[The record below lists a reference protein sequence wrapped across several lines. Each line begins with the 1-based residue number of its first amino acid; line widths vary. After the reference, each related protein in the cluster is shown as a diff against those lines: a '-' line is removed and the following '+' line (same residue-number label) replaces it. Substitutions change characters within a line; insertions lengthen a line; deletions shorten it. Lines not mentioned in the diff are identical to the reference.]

1 MTKYFF
7 IIIILSLSVISCER
21 LTETSIADDGLPP
34 AVPVGLR
41 IVFSYDGEVGL
52 EWNANNEAD
61 IRGYNI
67 YRRENKAASILIA
80 FTSDSYFF
88 DDSLNYDSQY
98 FYKISAIDL
107 AGEESAASSEVLAEP
122 ENIYSPIA
130 PRFPAVNA
138 RNWEE
143 NLSVYLSWEKS
154 FESDVEK
161 YFVFRSE
168 EQTFIADTNSFIGES
183 TQNYFS
189 DTTALK
195 LDTKYF
201 YKIEAIDKG
210 GLISTPSEEV
220 SDEIYQSASL
230 IFPQDS
236 AEVVYFDYF
245 KIKTINKP
253 AAYRISVM
261 TNPYFSEYWATEFY
275 SEATDD
281 TIYVRFNPDYV
292 DANVRYYLRIAVY
305 SISEQPNSISNLYN
319 FIIVP

>member
-1 MTKYFF
+1 M
-7 IIIILSLSVISCER
+7 ISCER
-21 LTETSIADDGLPP
+21 LTETSVTDDGLPP

-52 EWNANNEAD
+52 EWNVNNEPD

-67 YRRENKAASILIA
+67 YRRENKTISTLIA
-80 FTSDSYFF
+80 FTTDSYFF

-98 FYKISAIDL
+98 YYKISAVDL
-107 AGEESAASSEVLAEP
+107 VGEESAATSEILAEP

-168 EQTFIADTNSFIGES
+168 EQGYIPDTSSFIGES
-183 TQNYFS
+183 AQNYFN

-195 LDTKYF
+195 MDIKYF
-201 YKIEAIDKG
+201 YKIVAIDKG

-220 SDEIYQSASL
+220 SDEIYHSASL
-230 IFPQDS
+230 IFPLDS
-236 AEVVYFDYF
+236 AEVPFFDYF

-253 AAYRISVM
+253 ATYRISVM
-261 TNPYFSEYWATEFY
+261 TNPFFSEYWATEFY

-281 TIYVRFNPDYV
+281 TISVSFNPDYV
-292 DANVRYYLRIAVY
+292 NANVRYYLRIAVY

>member
-1 MTKYFF
+1 M
-7 IIIILSLSVISCER
+7 ISCER
-21 LTETSIADDGLPP
+21 LTETSVTDDGLPP

-52 EWNANNEAD
+52 EWNVNNEPD

-67 YRRENKAASILIA
+67 YRRENKTISTLIA
-80 FTSDSYFF
+80 FTTDSYFF

-98 FYKISAIDL
+98 YYKISAVDL
-107 AGEESAASSEVLAEP
+107 VGEESAATSEILAEP

-168 EQTFIADTNSFIGES
+168 EQGYIPDTSSFIGES
-183 TQNYFS
+183 AQNYFN

-195 LDTKYF
+195 MDINYF
-201 YKIEAIDKG
+201 YKIVAIDKG

-220 SDEIYQSASL
+220 SDEIYHSASL
-230 IFPQDS
+230 IFPLDS
-236 AEVVYFDYF
+236 AEVPFFDYF

-253 AAYRISVM
+253 ATYRISVM
-261 TNPYFSEYWATEFY
+261 TNPFFSEYWATEFY

-281 TIYVRFNPDYV
+281 TISVSFNPDYV
-292 DANVRYYLRIAVY
+292 NANVRYYLRIAVY